1 MAACGTLAPRSASA
15 AAPTDTVS
23 SMPRPTGPTTPTPRT
38 ALLAALLLF
47 CAAASPA
54 ADLAPAPVAVPSGSL
69 STSPSPMPAHLYLP
83 TGPGPFPAVV
93 LLHGCG
99 GAYARDG
106 AIGARHAAW
115 GRWLAE
121 SGYAALLLDSFTSRG
136 VRELCTVPLAQ
147 RPLRESDRVGDAYAA
162 LAWLRQRG
170 DIQPQRVA
178 LMGWSHGGG
187 VALDA
192 MNRRPEALE
201 GFRTGI
207 AFYPGC
213 ASRLRL
219 GARYRPYAPLLLV
232 VGLSDDWTPAAPC
245 EALAADAA
253 ARGLPVEILA
263 FPDTYHDFDNPALK
277 APRVRADVPNGA
289 RPGQGVTT
297 APNPQAAEQARR
309 RVVDHLRATMP

>member
-1 MAACGTLAPRSASA
+1 M
-15 AAPTDTVS
+15 S
-23 SMPRPTGPTTPTPRT
+23 SMLRLIGLTEANLSAT
-38 ALLAALLLF
+38 LLATLLLC
-47 CAAASPA
+47 CATAAPA
-54 ADLAPAPVAVPSGSL
+54 ADRAPTPVAVPPGSL
-69 STSPSPMPAHLYLP
+69 STSPAPMPAHLYLP
-83 TGPGPFPAVV
+83 DGAGPHPAVV

-115 GRWLAE
+115 GRWFADQ
-121 SGYAALLLDSFTSRG
+121 GYAALLLDSFTARG
-136 VRELCTVPLAQ
+136 LRELCTVPLAQ
-147 RPLRESDRVGDAYAA
+147 RTLKESDRVGDAYAA
-162 LAWLRQRG
+162 LAWLRQRA

-187 VALDA
+187 VTLDA

-213 ASRLRL
+213 ASRLRQ

-232 VGLSDDWTPAAPC
+232 VGLADDWTPAAPC

-263 FPDTYHDFDNPALK
+263 FPDTYHDFDNPALR

-297 APNPQAAEQARR
+297 APNPQATEQARR
-309 RVVDHLRATMP
+309 RVADHLRATMP